1 LFTILSAYNIFK
13 NFKFYKNGIL
23 DVENIIQTLAF
34 IIASA
39 VIATVISLIVNE
51 AWRWK
56 KNVDKQIIQLRK
68 NIDEQLNQLINQL
81 KDISRQLKAQSF
93 VLKAIVDTANKLR
106 KELMT
111 HKQITIDKVIDTASK
126 VIEGIMDKITSA
138 YFELYLTHSEKS
150 SNPDKENRIRFLLE
164 KARKREITYQEVQ
177 ELQKLL
183 EEQKKK
189 HEDSEDTV
197 GDILAGLLLLYILH
211 VQDALFKKE

>member
-1 LFTILSAYNIFK
+1 
-13 NFKFYKNGIL
+13 
-23 DVENIIQTLAF
+23 
-34 IIASA
+34 
-39 VIATVISLIVNE
+39 
-51 AWRWK
+51 
-56 KNVDKQIIQLRK
+56 
-68 NIDEQLNQLINQL
+68 
-81 KDISRQLKAQSF
+81 
-93 VLKAIVDTANKLR
+93 
-106 KELMT
+106 
-111 HKQITIDKVIDTASK
+111 
-126 VIEGIMDKITSA
+126 MDKITSA

-197 GDILAGLLLLYILH
+197 GDILIGLLLLYILN